1 MKNSLELKHHGDD
14 SDTCVNDSYGDGFG
28 DGYEDGKGYDY
39 CNSLGIYYGYDCCHG
54 LSIGYGSDYRIYEI
68 FIIH

>member
-28 DGYEDGKGYDY
+28 EGMAMALAMVMVTVTGAD
-39 CNSLGIYYGYDCCHG
+39 L
-54 LSIGYGSDYRIYEI
+54 
-68 FIIH
+68 